1 MLKEYSLTQKER
13 WDAIVRS
20 FPDYEVFFLS
30 DYSAAFMQENTKN
43 GEPLLLYYEEG
54 NDRGIE
60 VVFKRDI
67 AFDENL
73 IEKIEKGRYF
83 DLITP
88 YGYGGFRGNISDWDR
103 LNQTYQDY
111 CNANHYICEFIRF
124 DLFSDYHLHYG
135 GDVETRTHNVV
146 RSLECSLD
154 DIWMDFK
161 QKVRKNVKKANRYN
175 LSCIVE
181 NTEEHIDDFLRIYYS
196 TMDRTD
202 ADSEYYF
209 SKKFYRSLNVM
220 KNNIAYFYAVYDN
233 KIVSTELVIYGS
245 ENCYS
250 YLGGTDRA
258 YFDVRPNDFL
268 KYEIIK
274 WAKRKG
280 LKKFVLGGGYG
291 SDDGIFQY
299 KSALSPKGIVDFYI
313 GRKIFNDD
321 EYKKILNLRNP
332 YELNDNFFPIYRSHV

>member
-1 MLKEYSLTQKER
+1 
-13 WDAIVRS
+13 
-20 FPDYEVFFLS
+20 
-30 DYSAAFMQENTKN
+30 
-43 GEPLLLYYEEG
+43 
-54 NDRGIE
+54 
-60 VVFKRDI
+60 
-67 AFDENL
+67 
-73 IEKIEKGRYF
+73 
-83 DLITP
+83 
-88 YGYGGFRGNISDWDR
+88 
-103 LNQTYQDY
+103 
-111 CNANHYICEFIRF
+111 
-124 DLFSDYHLHYG
+124 
-135 GDVETRTHNVV
+135 
-146 RSLECSLD
+146 
-154 DIWMDFK
+154 
-161 QKVRKNVKKANRYN
+161 
-175 LSCIVE
+175 
-181 NTEEHIDDFLRIYYS
+181 
-196 TMDRTD
+196 MDRTD